1 MRKKQSR
8 RQRKKRKNDE
18 DAEENDDLN
27 KEILEQLR
35 KQREKESEKMKK
47 KNKNAEVK
55 VVADGRKAIQLFT
68 AAKQKTFD
76 TMLQGLLRR
85 SRGGRNT
92 NLYVSG
98 WLRALLNPNT
108 SIQLE
113 PDSIHVCNARGCSLT
128 FGVLIGTTVGG
139 QRLDHPSSHSHRAD
153 YVRADNPDTTF
164 AVGTGYFMDFEP
176 HSQVVLTLGL
186 RPPSFGEHHRL
197 KYLWQFTE
205 FTMEGRSSRRFIE
218 PQKNGLHIDSFALRR
233 TDSGNFKASL
243 RVIEMGGLSCRPR

>member
-1 MRKKQSR
+1 MRKKQSG

-18 DAEENDDLN
+18 DAEGNDDLN
-27 KEILEQLR
+27 KEILEQLC

-55 VVADGRKAIQLFT
+55 VVADGRKAIQLLT
-68 AAKQKTFD
+68 AKQKTFD

-113 PDSIHVCNARGCSLT
+113 PDSLNVCNARGCGLT
-128 FGVLIGTTVGG
+128 FGVLIGTAVGG

-153 YVRADNPDTTF
+153 YVRADNPDTTV

-186 RPPSFGEHHRL
+186 RPPSFGENHRL

-205 FTMEGRSSRRFIE
+205 FTMEGRSSRCFIE
-218 PQKNGLHIDSFALRR
+218 PQKDGLHIDSFALRR
-233 TDSGNFKASL
+233 TDSSNFKASL
-243 RVIEMGGLSCRPR
+243 RVNEMGGLSCRPR